1 MRVLVSSRVRSRH
14 SAQDG
19 RASPWMGVGG
29 AGAGGMARS
38 RVAMLRPH
46 VLQMGPATSPW
57 YLPCVGGRVR
67 GGADAVLQRLAALVE
82 VEEEGVRAVE
92 VFSAPRPVL
101 GGGAAASEQRSACP
115 GRPLGARASRS
126 RGPARG
132 DRGWL
137 RRFGAYSVT
146 LAPSV
151 HQAVRA
157 LCRSR
162 GRPRASPS
170 FPRAVRALK
179 AKRPPIASPSFPR
192 AARSY

>member
-1 MRVLVSSRVRSRH
+1 MDGGGGGGGGWRH
-14 SAQDG
+14 GAQQSGDVAAPCAANG
-19 RASPWMGVGG
+19 AS
-29 AGAGGMARS
+29 
-38 RVAMLRPH
+38 
-46 VLQMGPATSPW
+46 
-57 YLPCVGGRVR
+57 YLPVVFTVR
-67 GGADAVLQRLAALVE
+67 GEKSAGGADAVLQRLAALVE

-101 GGGAAASEQRSACP
+101 GGDAAASEQRSACP

-170 FPRAVRALK
+170 FSRAVRALK